1 MVSASDLGVLGKCV
15 AWRII
20 DFVLTF
26 GLTLQQAKTIAVI
39 QGGNE
44 STLDRTCA
52 QVSLHAHVT
61 RKCEKSPHRSELG
74 APTLE
79 QLAQTGKCVEKR
91 MHYRSAFLGS

>member
-1 MVSASDLGVLGKCV
+1 MVHTGPHWHQGRHGSASDLGVLGKCV

-20 DFVLTF
+20 DFVLAF

-44 STLDRTCA
+44 STLDRTFA

-61 RKCEKSPHRSELG
+61 RNARRALT
-74 APTLE
+74 APN
-79 QLAQTGKCVEKR
+79 
-91 MHYRSAFLGS
+91 